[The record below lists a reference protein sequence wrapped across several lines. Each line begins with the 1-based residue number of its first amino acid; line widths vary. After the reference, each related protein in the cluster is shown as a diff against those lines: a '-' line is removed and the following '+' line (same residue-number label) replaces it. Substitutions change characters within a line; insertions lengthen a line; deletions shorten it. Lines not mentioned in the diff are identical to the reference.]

1 MGVRFASSSRRHRI
15 GQGHARYVINT
26 YSPVVISIEGEE
38 TRKLMWIGIDD
49 RGLELEVIAF
59 ETEEGFVVIH
69 VMPYR
74 YRRSTE

>member
-1 MGVRFASSSRRHRI
+1 
-15 GQGHARYVINT
+15 
-26 YSPVVISIEGEE
+26 VISIEGEE